1 MLPHVKINF
10 ENGRLG
16 SVAPSAD
23 CVVGLVC
30 NAVGVDD
37 KLTLEKPYILYR
49 IEGLEDLGVTSAIND
64 VNAHLYKVV
73 KDFYAQA
80 GDGAELWLLPVASGK
95 KQSEVLEIVKEFV
108 KKANG
113 RLRFLAI
120 AVSQDDLSIENGLDK
135 DVMMAAS
142 AAQELGEW
150 ATNSLYAPLVVL
162 LEAKGVSDDTIVDMP
177 DLTEQGYNRVG
188 ILVGD
193 TSQNSTGAAMGV
205 LAGKIASCP
214 VQRHIGRVRDGALAM
229 NTCYIGSKD
238 ATVADIE
245 TLNNKG
251 YITFRTFVGKSGY
264 FFTDDCLATAV
275 ADDYR
280 SIARRRTID
289 KAYRIAY
296 STMLNHVNDEIP
308 VTDEGTLVPSLC
320 KAWEAELESAIASQM
335 TANGELGADP
345 TNDDD
350 TGVKCY
356 IDYNQRVLA
365 TSRIEM
371 VLSVKPYGYA
381 KYIEVKLGFLTTN
394 DN

>member
-80 GDGAELWLLPVASGK
+80 GDGAELWLLPVAGGK
-95 KQSEVLEIVKEFV
+95 KQSEVLEVSKEFV

-120 AVSQDDLSIENGLDK
+120 AVSQDDLTIENGLDK
-135 DVMMAAS
+135 DVMVAAA

-162 LEAKGVSDDTIVDMP
+162 LEAKGISDDTIVDMP

-229 NTCYIGSKD
+229 NTCYISSKD

-275 ADDYR
+275 VDDYR
-280 SIARRRTID
+280 SIARRRTVD

-308 VTDEGTLVPSLC
+308 VTEEGTLVPSLC
-320 KAWEAELESAIASQM
+320 KAWEVELESAIASQM
-335 TANGELGADP
+335 TANGELGTDP

-350 TGVKCY
+350 TGIKCY

-371 VLSVKPYGYA
+371 ALSVKPYGYA

-394 DN
+394 EN

>member
-30 NAVGVDD
+30 NTVGVDG

-49 IEGLEDLGVTSAIND
+49 TEGLEDLGVTSAIND

-73 KDFYAQA
+73 KDFYSQA

-95 KQSEVLEIVKEFV
+95 KQSEVLEVAKEFV

-135 DVMMAAS
+135 DVMLAAA

-150 ATNSLYAPLVVL
+150 ATNSLYAPLFVL
-162 LEAKGVSDDTIVDMP
+162 LEAKGISDDTIVNMP

-214 VQRHIGRVRDGALAM
+214 VQRHIGRVRDGALVM

-280 SIARRRTID
+280 SIARRRTVD

-356 IDYNQRVLA
+356 IDYNQKVLA

-371 VLSVKPYGYA
+371 SLSVKPYGYA

>member
-30 NAVGVDD
+30 NAVGVDG

-49 IEGLEDLGVTSAIND
+49 TEGLEDLGVTSTIND

-95 KQSEVLEIVKEFV
+95 KQSEVLEVAKEFV

-120 AVSQDDLSIENGLDK
+120 AVSQDDLTIENGLDK
-135 DVMMAAS
+135 DVMVAAA

-162 LEAKGVSDDTIVDMP
+162 LETKGVSDDTIVDMP

-280 SIARRRTID
+280 SIACRRTVD

-296 STMLNHVNDEIP
+296 STMLNHLGDEIP

-320 KAWEAELESAIASQM
+320 KAWEAELVSAIASQM

-345 TNDDD
+345 TND

-356 IDYNQRVLA
+356 VDYNQRVLA
-365 TSRIEM
+365 TSGIEM
-371 VLSVKPYGYA
+371 DLSIKPYGYA
-381 KYIEVKLGFLTTN
+381 KYIKVKLGLLITN
-394 DN
+394 EN

>member
-1 MLPHVKINF
+1 MLPYVKINF

-30 NAVGVDD
+30 NAVGVDG

-49 IEGLEDLGVTSAIND
+49 TEGLEDLGVTSAIND

-73 KDFYAQA
+73 KDFYSQA
-80 GDGAELWLLPVASGK
+80 GDGAELWLLPVAGGK
-95 KQSEVLEIVKEFV
+95 KQSEVLEVAKEFV

-120 AVSQDDLSIENGLDK
+120 AVSQDDLTIENGLDK
-135 DVMMAAS
+135 DVMVAAA

-193 TSQNSTGAAMGV
+193 TEQNSTGAAMGV
-205 LAGKIASCP
+205 LAGKLAACP
-214 VQRHIGRVRDGALAM
+214 VQRHIGRVRDGALIM

-238 ATVADIE
+238 ATVADVE

-251 YITFRTFVGKSGY
+251 YITFRTFVGKAGY
-264 FFTDDCLATAV
+264 FFADDHLATAV
-275 ADDYR
+275 EDDYR

-296 STMLNHVNDEIP
+296 DTMLNHVNDEIP
-308 VTDEGTLVPSLC
+308 VTNEGTLVPSMC
-320 KAWEAELESAIASQM
+320 KAWESELEVAIMSNM
-335 TANGELGADP
+335 TANGELGVDAS
-345 TNDDD
+345 DDSD
-350 TGVKCY
+350 TGVRCF
-356 IDYNQRVLA
+356 IDYNQKVLS
-365 TSRIEM
+365 TSRIEIA
-371 VLSVKPYGYA
+371 LSVKPYGYA
-381 KYIEVKLGFLTTN
+381 KYIEVKLGFLITN
-394 DN
+394 EN

>member
-30 NAVGVDD
+30 NTVGVDG

-49 IEGLEDLGVTSAIND
+49 TEGLEDLGVTSAIND

-73 KDFYAQA
+73 KDFYSQA

-95 KQSEVLEIVKEFV
+95 KQSEVLEIAKEFV

-120 AVSQDDLSIENGLDK
+120 AVSQDDLTIENGLDK
-135 DVMMAAS
+135 DVMVAAA

-150 ATNSLYAPLVVL
+150 ATNILYAPLVVL
-162 LEAKGVSDDTIVDMP
+162 LEAKGVSDDTIVNMP

-229 NTCYIGSKD
+229 NACYIGSKD
-238 ATVADIE
+238 STVADIE

-356 IDYNQRVLA
+356 IGYNQRVLA

-371 VLSVKPYGYA
+371 TLSIKPYGYA

-394 DN
+394 EN

>member
-49 IEGLEDLGVTSAIND
+49 TEGLEDLGVTSAIND

-73 KDFYAQA
+73 KDFYSQA
-80 GDGAELWLLPVASGK
+80 GDGAELWLLPVAGGK
-95 KQSEVLEIVKEFV
+95 KQSEVLEEAKEFV

-120 AVSQDDLSIENGLDK
+120 AVSQDNLTIENGLDK
-135 DVMMAAS
+135 DVMVAAA

-150 ATNSLYAPLVVL
+150 ATNILYAPLFVL

-280 SIARRRTID
+280 SIARRRTVD

-296 STMLNHVNDEIP
+296 DTILNYVNEEMYSSDN
-308 VTDEGTLVPSLC
+308 LLNPSLC
-320 KAWEAELESAIASQM
+320 ESWQTEVESAIISQM
-335 TANGELGADP
+335 TKNGELGVDP
-345 TNDDD
+345 NDEK
-350 TGVKCY
+350 GVKCY
-356 IDYNQRVLA
+356 IDYNQNTIA
-365 TSRIEM
+365 TSM
-371 VLSVKPYGYA
+371 FVMSLFVKPCGYS
-381 KYIEVKLGFLTTN
+381 KYIEVKLGFMTAN
-394 DN
+394 EN

>member
-30 NAVGVDD
+30 NTVGVDG
-37 KLTLEKPYILYR
+37 KLSLEKPYILYR
-49 IEGLEDLGVTSAIND
+49 TEGLEDLGVTSAIND

-73 KDFYAQA
+73 KDFYSQA

-95 KQSEVLEIVKEFV
+95 KQSEVLEIAKEFV

-113 RLRFLAI
+113 RLRSLAI
-120 AVSQDDLSIENGLDK
+120 AVSQDDLTIENGLDK
-135 DVMMAAS
+135 DVMVAAA

-150 ATNSLYAPLVVL
+150 ATNSLYAPLFVL

-296 STMLNHVNDEIP
+296 STMLNHVNDEVP
-308 VTDEGTLVPSLC
+308 VTNEGTLVPSMC
-320 KAWEAELESAIASQM
+320 KAWESELEAAIMNNM
-335 TANGELGADP
+335 TANGELGVDAS
-345 TNDDD
+345 DDSD
-350 TGVKCY
+350 TGVRCF
-356 IDYNQRVLA
+356 IDYNQKVLS
-365 TSRIEM
+365 TSRIEIA
-371 VLSVKPYGYA
+371 LSVKPYGYA

-394 DN
+394 E

>member
-1 MLPHVKINF
+1 MLPYVKINF

-30 NAVGVDD
+30 NAVGVDG

-49 IEGLEDLGVTSAIND
+49 TEGLEDLGVTSAIND

-80 GDGAELWLLPVASGK
+80 GDGAELWLLPVAGGK
-95 KQSEVLEIVKEFV
+95 KQSEVLEVAKEFV

-120 AVSQDDLSIENGLDK
+120 AVSQNDLTIENGLDK
-135 DVMMAAS
+135 DVMVAAA

-193 TSQNSTGAAMGV
+193 TEQNSTGAAMGV
-205 LAGKIASCP
+205 LAGKLAACP
-214 VQRHIGRVRDGALAM
+214 IQRHIGRVRDGSLVM
-229 NTCYIGSKD
+229 TTCYIGSKD
-238 ATVADIE
+238 ATVADVE

-251 YITFRTFVGKSGY
+251 YITFRTFVGKAGY
-264 FFTDDCLATAV
+264 FFADDHLATAV
-275 ADDYR
+275 EDDYR

-296 STMLNHVNDEIP
+296 DTMLNYVNDEIP
-308 VTDEGTLVPSLC
+308 VTNEGTLVPSMC
-320 KAWEAELESAIASQM
+320 KAWESELEVAIMNNM
-335 TANGELGADP
+335 TANGELGVDAS
-345 TNDDD
+345 DDSD
-350 TGVKCY
+350 TGVRCF
-356 IDYNQRVLA
+356 IDYNQKVLS
-365 TSRIEM
+365 TSRIEIA
-371 VLSVKPYGYA
+371 LSVKPYGYA

-394 DN
+394 EN

>member
-80 GDGAELWLLPVASGK
+80 GDGAELWLLPVAGGK
-95 KQSEVLEIVKEFV
+95 KQSEVLEVSKEFV

-120 AVSQDDLSIENGLDK
+120 AVSQDDLTIENGLDK
-135 DVMMAAS
+135 DVMVAAA

-150 ATNSLYAPLVVL
+150 ATNSLYAPLFVL

-280 SIARRRTID
+280 SIARRRTVD

-296 STMLNHVNDEIP
+296 DTILNYVNEEMYSSDN
-308 VTDEGTLVPSLC
+308 LLNPSLC
-320 KAWEAELESAIASQM
+320 ESWQTEVESAIISQM
-335 TANGELGADP
+335 TKNGELGVDP
-345 TNDDD
+345 NDEK
-350 TGVKCY
+350 GVKCY
-356 IDYNQRVLA
+356 IDYNQNTIA
-365 TSRIEM
+365 TSM
-371 VLSVKPYGYA
+371 FVMSLFVKPCGYS
-381 KYIEVKLGFLTTN
+381 KYIEVKLGFMTAN
-394 DN
+394 EN